1 MKLGKLCTRDP
12 QCIGPEAGLVEA
24 ARKMKSLD
32 VGMLPVCENDRL
44 IGSVTD
50 RDITVRGIAQG
61 LDPGTTRVRAIMTPG
76 IVYCFEDQDAKE
88 AAQLM
93 EEKQIRR
100 LPVLNRD
107 KRLVGILSLGDLA
120 VRTGKDKL
128 AGEVLERVSEPL
140 RAGRQAPEIL

>member
-1 MKLGKLCTRDP
+1 MYP
-12 QCIGPEAGLVEA
+12 QCVGPEAGLVEA
-24 ARKMKSLD
+24 ARKMRSLD

-50 RDITVRGIAQG
+50 RDITVRAIAEG
-61 LDPGTTRVRAIMTPG
+61 FDPRATKVRAVMTPG

-100 LPVLNRD
+100 LPVLNRE
-107 KRLVGILSLGDLA
+107 KRLVGIISLGDLA
-120 VRTGKDKL
+120 VRTGREKL

-140 RAGRQAPEIL
+140 RASRQAAPENLKDRH

>member
-1 MKLGKLCTRDP
+1 MNVTDICTHDP
-12 QCIGPEAGLVEA
+12 QCISPEAGLVEA
-24 ARKMKSLD
+24 AQKMKSLD

-44 IGSVTD
+44 VGCVTD
-50 RDITVRGIAQG
+50 RDITVRAIAQG
-61 LDPGTTRVRAIMTPG
+61 LDPRATRVRAIMSPG

-120 VRTGKDKL
+120 VRTHKQKL
-128 AGEVLERVSEPL
+128 AGEVLERVSEP
-140 RAGRQAPEIL
+140 AHAVH